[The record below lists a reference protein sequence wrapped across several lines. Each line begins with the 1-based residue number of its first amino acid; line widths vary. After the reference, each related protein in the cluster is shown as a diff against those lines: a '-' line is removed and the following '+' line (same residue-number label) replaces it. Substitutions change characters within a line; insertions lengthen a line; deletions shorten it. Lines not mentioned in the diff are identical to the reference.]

1 MRYKR
6 DNLIEIFVDFTGLDL
21 VEIEPNKSKLI
32 RCDFDDGKPFRNTR
46 RTHTQAHI
54 QNKSL
59 KQTNSEQI
67 FRISEAIVINYVV
80 DVAQLDMMNS

>member
-1 MRYKR
+1 MVG
-6 DNLIEIFVDFTGLDL
+6 NLFET
-21 VEIEPNKSKLI
+21 PAAQSY
-32 RCDFDDGKPFRNTR
+32 
-46 RTHTQAHI
+46 TQAHI